1 MHIVKSVENYKN
13 GISADLFVSIG
24 GILIDVVRCSTTS
37 WNFWNISRNI
47 SWNISGQKFM
57 KFYITKCDQ
66 HVNMFDV
73 RQKIRS

>member
-57 KFYITKCDQ
+57 
-66 HVNMFDV
+66 
-73 RQKIRS
+73 